1 MKKNQNLKKKKDKII
16 KESSPWTVVG
26 RFPTYS
32 EAAKKV
38 DEIWGKDSNR
48 LQNQTI

>member
-1 MKKNQNLKKKKDKII
+1 MKKKKDKII

-32 EAAKKV
+32 EAAK
-38 DEIWGKDSNR
+38 
-48 LQNQTI
+48 